1 MPLPVETEEMGV
13 DVDDGEGGR
22 RGRAHGRTGLLYS
35 TAGYP
40 PRMTAPLRCDHCA
53 AATKPG
59 EGYCSACGAVL
70 SWSTPGG
77 AVPPAARAFLLVHL
91 PGGIVRKEP
100 LSKPVVRVGRG
111 RDCEI
116 VVDHPRVS
124 RLHALLELREGTY
137 YLSDAKS
144 SGGTFLNDRP
154 VHAPVRLHSG
164 DPCRLGRNAE
174 DSVTLVYHEEA

>member
-1 MPLPVETEEMGV
+1 MALPVEPEEVGV
-13 DVDDGEGGR
+13 DVHDGEGGG
-22 RGRAHGRTGLLYS
+22 RGGAHGRTAQLYPS
-35 TAGYP
+35 GGYP
-40 PRMTAPLRCDHCA
+40 ARMPAPLRCDHCA

-77 AVPPAARAFLLVHL
+77 AAPPPAKAFVLVHL
-91 PGGIVRKEP
+91 PGGIVRKEA

-111 RDCEI
+111 RDCDV

-124 RLHALLELREGTY
+124 RLHALLELREGAY
-137 YLSDAKS
+137 HLSDAKS
-144 SGGTFLNDRP
+144 SGGTFVDDRP
-154 VHAPVRLHSG
+154 VHAPVRLRSG
-164 DPCRLGRNAE
+164 NSCRLGRNPE